1 VILVMESPLLAQLS
15 ARFELI
21 SAVML
26 DSHFLVH
33 HYGEN
38 YFPKQQR
45 TYMIEPGILLMFFT
59 TSILLALSP
68 GPDNLFVMTQAAQQ
82 GRKAGLLV
90 TLGLC
95 TGLLFHTA
103 AVTFGL
109 AALFKASAVAFTVL
123 KFVGAGYLLYLAWKA
138 FKAGTVTGPAAAA
151 DRLSS
156 AVLYRRGIIMNITN
170 PKVSIFFLAFL
181 PQFTDPTKGP
191 LSAQLLL
198 LGGVFIIATIIV
210 FGAISILAGV
220 FGEQF
225 RQSAFA
231 QKVLNRAAAGIFAGL
246 ALKLALAQR

>member
-1 VILVMESPLLAQLS
+1 
-15 ARFELI
+15 
-21 SAVML
+21 
-26 DSHFLVH
+26 
-33 HYGEN
+33 
-38 YFPKQQR
+38 
-45 TYMIEPGILLMFFT
+45 MIEPGILLMFFT

-123 KFVGAGYLLYLAWKA
+123 KFAGAGYLLYLAWKA
-138 FKAGTVTGPAAAA
+138 FRAGTETGPAAAA

-156 AVLYRRGIIMNITN
+156 AALYRRGIIMNITN

-181 PQFTDPTKGP
+181 PQFADPTKGT
-191 LSAQLLL
+191 LSVQLLL